1 MEKPLDLNNPLH
13 SDALWLKA
21 LNFVKAR
28 MEQAD
33 QDTFALWLAPLKPSA
48 LENDALVIEAPDSF
62 SASWVQNHYGSEI
75 VAALQSLN
83 PAVSRVVFV
92 AKDTAAASLAKTE
105 PDGKP
110 GRQETRNED
119 SAQSG
124 EPQKTIAPFPAP
136 TRRARSGNSLNPL
149 YTFDSFIIGENN
161 RLAHAA
167 ALSISQSPGT
177 AYNPLFIYGQ
187 VGVGKTHLMQAVGNF
202 AKNQANFNVVY
213 LSSEQFLNEFIDSLL
228 NKNTAAFRNRFR
240 DLDLLLIDDIQFIGG
255 KEETQREFFHTFNTL
270 HDYHKQVVLSSD
282 RPPKEL
288 KNLERRLVSRFEWG
302 LVVDIQPPD
311 LETRIAIIENK
322 ARLKNF
328 PLAKEVAFC
337 LAEKIEGNVRSLEG
351 ALTKLIAC
359 AGLYNKKEVD
369 VVFTENILKDLFQNE
384 NNKPKVDIAAIQEWV
399 GRYYNIKIAELKGD
413 RRQQSLVLPRQ
424 VAIYLSRKLTGA
436 SLPQIGESFG
446 GKNHTTILYTC
457 RKVEDKMKSDV
468 HFKEEI
474 ERVLLRFKNDLND
487 N

>member
-1 MEKPLDLNNPLH
+1 MQKPLGSNNPLH
-13 SDALWLKA
+13 SGALWLEA
-21 LNFVKAR
+21 LNFVKVR
-28 MEQAD
+28 MDQA
-33 QDTFALWLAPLKPSA
+33 TFNLWLEPLKPSA
-48 LENDALVIEAPDSF
+48 LQDDALVVEAPDSF
-62 SASWVQNHYGSEI
+62 SANWVQSHYGAEI

-83 PAVSRVVFV
+83 PAVCRVIFV
-92 AKDTAAASLAKTE
+92 AKDVSAVALAKVAANGG
-105 PDGKP
+105 DKMK
-110 GRQETRNED
+110 Q
-119 SAQSG
+119 A
-124 EPQKTIAPFPAP
+124 EPQKPKTPHAVS
-136 TRRARSGNSLNPL
+136 TRRTGPGNNLNPL
-149 YTFDSFIIGENN
+149 YTFDNFIIGENN

-202 AKNQANFNVVY
+202 AKTQADFRVVY

-322 ARLKNF
+322 ARMKNF
-328 PLAKEVAFC
+328 SLPKEVAFC
-337 LAEKIEGNVRSLEG
+337 LAEKVEGNVRSLEG

-359 AGLYNKKEVD
+359 AGLYNKSKID
-369 VVFTENILKDLFQNE
+369 VAFTENILKDLLQNE
-384 NNKPKVDIAAIQEWV
+384 NSKPKVDIATIQEWV
-399 GRYYNIKIAELKGD
+399 SRYYNIKISELKGD

-424 VAIYLSRKLTGA
+424 IAIYLSRKLTGA
-436 SLPQIGESFG
+436 SLPQIGEGFG

-457 RKVEDKMKSDV
+457 RKVEDKMNKDV
-468 HFKEEI
+468 NFKEEV
-474 ERVLLRFKNDLND
+474 ERVLLKFKCDLND
-487 N
+487 S

>member
-1 MEKPLDLNNPLH
+1 MEKPLNINTPPP
-13 SDALWLKA
+13 SDALWLEV
-21 LNFVKAR
+21 LSFVKDR
-28 MEQAD
+28 MDEA
-33 QDTFALWLAPLKPSA
+33 AYNLWLEPLKPSA
-48 LENDALVIEAPDSF
+48 LQNDALVVEAPDSF
-62 SASWVQNHYGSEI
+62 SANWVQNHYGAEI
-75 VAALQSLN
+75 IAALQTLN

-92 AKDTAAASLAKTE
+92 AKETGNKE
-105 PDGKP
+105 
-110 GRQETRNED
+110 GRGELKK
-119 SAQSG
+119 SAV
-124 EPQKTIAPFPAP
+124 APSAP
-136 TRRARSGNSLNPL
+136 NRRSGPGNNLNPL
-149 YTFDSFIIGENN
+149 YTFDNFIIGENN

-167 ALSISQSPGT
+167 ALSVSQSPGT

-202 AKNQANFNVVY
+202 AKTRDDFRVVY

-228 NKNTAAFRNRFR
+228 SKNTATFRNRFR

-322 ARLKNF
+322 ARMKNF
-328 PLAKEVAFC
+328 PLPKEVAFC

-359 AGLYNKKEVD
+359 AGLYNKNEVD
-369 VVFTENILKDLFQNE
+369 LLFTENILKDLLQTE
-384 NNKPKVDIAAIQEWV
+384 NNKPKIDIATIQEWV
-399 GRYYNIKIAELKGD
+399 SSYYNIKISELKGD

-424 VAIYLSRKLTGA
+424 IAIYLSRKLTGA
-436 SLPQIGESFG
+436 SLPQIGEGFG

-457 RKVEDKMKSDV
+457 RKVEEKMKSDV
-468 HFKEEI
+468 NFKEEV
-474 ERVLLRFKNDLND
+474 ERVLLRFKNDLN
-487 N
+487 NN

>member
-1 MEKPLDLNNPLH
+1 MEKPLNSNNPPL
-13 SDALWLKA
+13 SGSLWLKV
-21 LNFVKAR
+21 LNFVKDR
-28 MEQAD
+28 MD
-33 QDTFALWLAPLKPSA
+33 HSNYNLWMEPLKPSA
-48 LENDALVIEAPDSF
+48 LQDDVLVVEAPDSF
-62 SASWVQNHYGSEI
+62 SANWVQNHYGAEI
-75 VAALQSLN
+75 TAALQSLGS
-83 PAVSRVVFV
+83 AVSRVVFV
-92 AKDTAAASLAKTE
+92 AKDASAGTLTKEGAGDKARDKTTEQDEHKKSVAA
-105 PDGKP
+105 P
-110 GRQETRNED
+110 
-119 SAQSG
+119 
-124 EPQKTIAPFPAP
+124 PAP
-136 TRRARSGNSLNPL
+136 PRKPRSGNSLNPL
-149 YTFDSFIIGENN
+149 YSFDNFIIGENN

-167 ALSISQSPGT
+167 ALSVSQSPGT

-202 AKNQANFNVVY
+202 AKTRDDFRVVY

-228 NKNTAAFRNRFR
+228 SKNTSTFRNRFR

-311 LETRIAIIENK
+311 LETRMAIIENK
-322 ARLKNF
+322 ARMKNF
-328 PLAKEVAFC
+328 SLPKEVAFC

-359 AGLYNKKEVD
+359 AGLYNKNEVD
-369 VVFTENILKDLFQNE
+369 VAFTENILKDLLQTE
-384 NNKPKVDIAAIQEWV
+384 NNKPKIDIASVQEWV
-399 GRYYNIKIAELKGD
+399 GRYYNIKISELKGD

-424 VAIYLSRKLTGA
+424 IAIYLSRKLTGT
-436 SLPQIGESFG
+436 SLPQIGEAFG

-457 RKVEDKMKSDV
+457 RKVEDKMKNDV
-468 HFKEEI
+468 NFKEEV
-474 ERVLLRFKNDLND
+474 ERVLLRFKNDLN
-487 N
+487 NN

>member
-1 MEKPLDLNNPLH
+1 MKKPLDFNNPLH
-13 SDALWLKA
+13 SDALWLEA
-21 LNFVKAR
+21 LNFVKGR
-28 MEQAD
+28 MDQA
-33 QDTFALWLAPLKPSA
+33 TFNLWLEPLKPSA
-48 LENDALVIEAPDSF
+48 LQDNALVVEAPDSF
-62 SASWVQNHYGSEI
+62 SASWVQNHYGAEI

-92 AKDTAAASLAKTE
+92 AKDVSAAGLATPKAYPPPAEKAETGGNAKAERRE
-105 PDGKP
+105 P
-110 GRQETRNED
+110 RRVD
-119 SAQSG
+119 S
-124 EPQKTIAPFPAP
+124 
-136 TRRARSGNSLNPL
+136 TRRTRPGNNLNPL
-149 YTFDSFIIGENN
+149 YTFDNFIIGENN

-202 AKNQANFNVVY
+202 AKTQADFHVVY

-337 LAEKIEGNVRSLEG
+337 LAEKVEGNVRSLEG

-359 AGLYNKKEVD
+359 AGLYNKSEVD
-369 VVFTENILKDLFQNE
+369 VAFTENILKDLFQNE
-384 NNKPKVDIAAIQEWV
+384 NNKPKVDIATIQEWV
-399 GRYYNIKIAELKGD
+399 SRYYNIKISELKGD
-413 RRQQSLVLPRQ
+413 RRQQSLVAPRQ
-424 VAIYLSRKLTGA
+424 IAIYLSRKLTGA
-436 SLPQIGESFG
+436 SLPQIGEGFG

-457 RKVEDKMKSDV
+457 RKVEDKMSKDV
-468 HFKEEI
+468 NFKEEV
-474 ERVLLRFKNDLND
+474 ERVLLKFKGDLND

>member
-1 MEKPLDLNNPLH
+1 MEKPLGLNNPLH
-13 SDALWLKA
+13 SGALWLEA
-21 LNFVKAR
+21 LNFVKGQ
-28 MEQAD
+28 MDQA
-33 QDTFALWLAPLKPSA
+33 TFSLWLEPLKPAA
-48 LENDALVIEAPDSF
+48 LQDNALVVEAPDSF
-62 SASWVQNHYGSEI
+62 SASWVQNHYGAEI
-75 VAALQSLN
+75 IAALQSLN
-83 PAVSRVVFV
+83 PAVNRVVFV
-92 AKDTAAASLAKTE
+92 AKDVSAAALTKSEAGVKTE
-105 PDGKP
+105 PGRADSTPDEPKKTNAAPAAAIRRTRP
-110 GRQETRNED
+110 GN
-119 SAQSG
+119 
-124 EPQKTIAPFPAP
+124 
-136 TRRARSGNSLNPL
+136 NLNPL
-149 YTFDSFIIGENN
+149 YTFDNFIIGENN

-202 AKNQANFNVVY
+202 AKTQADFNVVY

-322 ARLKNF
+322 ARMKNF

-337 LAEKIEGNVRSLEG
+337 LAEKVEGNVRSLEG

-359 AGLYNKKEVD
+359 AGLYNKNEVD
-369 VVFTENILKDLFQNE
+369 VAFTENILKDLLQNE
-384 NNKPKVDIAAIQEWV
+384 NSKPKIDIAAIQEWV
-399 GRYYNIKIAELKGD
+399 SRYYNIKISELKGD

-436 SLPQIGESFG
+436 SLPQIGEGFG

-457 RKVEDKMKSDV
+457 RKVEDKMSKDV
-468 HFKEEI
+468 NFKEEV
-474 ERVLLRFKNDLND
+474 ERVLVKFKNDLN
-487 N
+487 NN

>member
-1 MEKPLDLNNPLH
+1 MEKPLNINDPPP
-13 SDALWLKA
+13 SDALWLEV
-21 LNFVKAR
+21 LSFVKDR
-28 MEQAD
+28 MDEA
-33 QDTFALWLAPLKPSA
+33 AYNLWLEPLKPSA
-48 LENDALVIEAPDSF
+48 LQNDALVVEAPDSF
-62 SASWVQNHYGSEI
+62 SANWVQNHYGAEI
-75 VAALQSLN
+75 VAALQVLN

-92 AKDTAAASLAKTE
+92 TKDTSAAVLAKAETGNGAGRDETKQTPAAARPSN
-105 PDGKP
+105 
-110 GRQETRNED
+110 R
-119 SAQSG
+119 
-124 EPQKTIAPFPAP
+124 
-136 TRRARSGNSLNPL
+136 RSGPGNNLNSL
-149 YTFDSFIIGENN
+149 YTFDNFIIGENN

-167 ALSISQSPGT
+167 ALSVSQSPGT
-177 AYNPLFIYGQ
+177 AYNPLFIYGH

-202 AKNQANFNVVY
+202 AKTRDDFRVVY
-213 LSSEQFLNEFIDSLL
+213 LSSEQFLNEFINSLL
-228 NKNTAAFRNRFR
+228 SKNTTTFRNRFR

-328 PLAKEVAFC
+328 PLPKEVAFC

-359 AGLYNKKEVD
+359 AGLYNKNEVD
-369 VVFTENILKDLFQNE
+369 VLFTENILKDLLQTE
-384 NNKPKVDIAAIQEWV
+384 NNKPRIDIATIQEWV
-399 GRYYNIKIAELKGD
+399 SSYYNIKISELKGD

-424 VAIYLSRKLTGA
+424 IAVYLSRKLTGA
-436 SLPQIGESFG
+436 SLPQIGEGFG

-457 RKVEDKMKSDV
+457 RKVEDKMKSDIS
-468 HFKEEI
+468 FKEEV
-474 ERVLLRFKNDLND
+474 ERVLLRFKNDLN
-487 N
+487 NN

>member
-1 MEKPLDLNNPLH
+1 MKKPLDFNGPVH
-13 SDALWLKA
+13 SDALWIEA
-21 LNFVKAR
+21 LNFVKGR
-28 MEQAD
+28 IGQAD
-33 QDTFALWLAPLKPSA
+33 FNLWLEPLKPSA
-48 LENDALVIEAPDSF
+48 LQDDALVVEAPDSF

-75 VAALQSLN
+75 SAALQSLN
-83 PAVSRVVFV
+83 PAVNRVIFI
-92 AKDTAAASLAKTE
+92 AKDSAGKAGQDASHATGSAQQNEPQIPAAASA
-105 PDGKP
+105 
-110 GRQETRNED
+110 
-119 SAQSG
+119 S
-124 EPQKTIAPFPAP
+124 
-136 TRRARSGNSLNPL
+136 TRRTGPGNNLNPL

-202 AKNQANFNVVY
+202 AKAQAGLRVVY

-328 PLAKEVAFC
+328 SLPKEVAFC

-359 AGLYNKKEVD
+359 AGLYNKDVVD
-369 VVFTENILKDLFQNE
+369 VVFTESILKDLFQNE
-384 NNKPKVDIAAIQEWV
+384 NNKPKIDITAIQEWV
-399 GRYYNIKIAELKGD
+399 SRYYNIKISELKGD

-424 VAIYLSRKLTGA
+424 IAIYLTRKLTGA
-436 SLPQIGESFG
+436 SLPQIGEGFG

-457 RKVEDKMKSDV
+457 RKVEDKMSKDV
-468 HFKEEI
+468 IFKEEV
-474 ERVLLRFKNDLND
+474 ERVLLKFKNDLN
-487 N
+487 NN

>member
-1 MEKPLDLNNPLH
+1 MDQADFN
-13 SDALWLKA
+13 LWL
-21 LNFVKAR
+21 
-28 MEQAD
+28 E
-33 QDTFALWLAPLKPSA
+33 PLKPSA
-48 LENDALVIEAPDSF
+48 LKDDALVVEAPDSF
-62 SASWVQNHYGSEI
+62 SANWVQSHYGAEI
-75 VAALQSLN
+75 AAALQSLN

-92 AKDTAAASLAKTE
+92 AKDVSAGDTNAEQGE
-105 PDGKP
+105 P
-110 GRQETRNED
+110 RRVD
-119 SAQSG
+119 SAQRG
-124 EPQKTIAPFPAP
+124 EPQKPKTPHPTS
-136 TRRARSGNSLNPL
+136 TRRTGPGNNLNPL
-149 YTFDSFIIGENN
+149 YTFDNFIIGENN

-202 AKNQANFNVVY
+202 AKTQANFHVVY

-311 LETRIAIIENK
+311 METRIAIIENK
-322 ARLKNF
+322 ARMKNF

-359 AGLYNKKEVD
+359 AGLYNKNEVD
-369 VVFTENILKDLFQNE
+369 VAFTENILKDLFQNE
-384 NNKPKVDIAAIQEWV
+384 NSKPKIDITTIQEWV
-399 GRYYNIKIAELKGD
+399 SRYYNIKISELKGD

-424 VAIYLSRKLTGA
+424 IAIYLSRKLTSA
-436 SLPQIGESFG
+436 SLPQIGEGFG

-457 RKVEDKMKSDV
+457 RKVEDKMSKDV
-468 HFKEEI
+468 NFKEEV
-474 ERVLLRFKNDLND
+474 ERVLLKFKRDSSNN
-487 N
+487 

>member
-1 MEKPLDLNNPLH
+1 MEKPLNFNNPLR
-13 SDALWLKA
+13 SDALWFEA
-21 LNFVKAR
+21 LNFVKER
-28 MEQAD
+28 MVDRAA
-33 QDTFALWLAPLKPSA
+33 FNLWLEPLRPSA
-48 LENDALVIEAPDSF
+48 LQNDALVVEAPDSF
-62 SASWVQNHYGSEI
+62 SANWVQNHYGAEI

-83 PAVSRVVFV
+83 PNVRRVVFV
-92 AKDTAAASLAKTE
+92 AKESGGDAGRGETQKPVAAS
-105 PDGKP
+105 
-110 GRQETRNED
+110 
-119 SAQSG
+119 
-124 EPQKTIAPFPAP
+124 PAP
-136 TRRARSGNSLNPL
+136 ARRARAGNNLNPL

-202 AKNQANFNVVY
+202 AKTQANFNVVY

-228 NKNTAAFRNRFR
+228 NKNTASFRNRFR

-328 PLAKEVAFC
+328 PLTKEVAFC

-359 AGLYNKKEVD
+359 AGLYNKNEVD
-369 VVFTENILKDLFQNE
+369 VVFTENILKDLLQNE
-384 NNKPKVDIAAIQEWV
+384 NSKPKIDIAAIQEWV
-399 GRYYNIKIAELKGD
+399 SRYYNIKISELKGD

-424 VAIYLSRKLTGA
+424 IAIYLSRKLTSA
-436 SLPQIGESFG
+436 SLPQIGEGFG

-457 RKVEDKMKSDV
+457 RKVEEKMGNDV
-468 HFKEEI
+468 NFKEEV

-487 N
+487 S

>member
-1 MEKPLDLNNPLH
+1 MQKPLDFNNPLH
-13 SDALWLKA
+13 SGALWLEA

-28 MEQAD
+28 MDQA
-33 QDTFALWLAPLKPSA
+33 TFNLWLEPLKPSA
-48 LENDALVIEAPDSF
+48 LQDDALVVEAPDSF
-62 SASWVQNHYGSEI
+62 SASWVQSHYGAEI

-83 PAVSRVVFV
+83 PAVNRVVFV
-92 AKDTAAASLAKTE
+92 AKETGGAKTE
-105 PDGKP
+105 
-110 GRQETRNED
+110 R
-119 SAQSG
+119 G
-124 EPQKTIAPFPAP
+124 EPKKPNTHHATS
-136 TRRARSGNSLNPL
+136 TRRTGPGNNLNPL
-149 YTFDSFIIGENN
+149 YTFDNFIIGENN

-202 AKNQANFNVVY
+202 AKTQADFHVVY

-322 ARLKNF
+322 ARMKNF

-337 LAEKIEGNVRSLEG
+337 LAEKVEGNVRSLEG

-359 AGLYNKKEVD
+359 AGLYNKNEVD
-369 VVFTENILKDLFQNE
+369 VAFTENILKDLFQNE
-384 NNKPKVDIAAIQEWV
+384 NSKPKVDIATIQEWV
-399 GRYYNIKIAELKGD
+399 SRYYNIKISELKGD
-413 RRQQSLVLPRQ
+413 RRQQSLVVPRQ
-424 VAIYLSRKLTGA
+424 IAIYLSRKLTGA
-436 SLPQIGESFG
+436 SLPQIGEGFG

-457 RKVEDKMKSDV
+457 RKVEDKMSKDV
-468 HFKEEI
+468 NFKEEV
-474 ERVLLRFKNDLND
+474 ERVLLKFKGDLN
-487 N
+487 NN

>member
-1 MEKPLDLNNPLH
+1 MQKPLEFNH
-13 SDALWLKA
+13 SLGSETLWLEA
-21 LNFVKAR
+21 LNIVKLR
-28 MEQAD
+28 VD
-33 QDTFALWLAPLKPSA
+33 QVTYNLWLEPLKPSVFQDDV
-48 LENDALVIEAPDSF
+48 LTVEAPDSF
-62 SASWVQNHYGSEI
+62 SASWVQKHYGAEI

-83 PAVSRVVFV
+83 PAVNRVVFV
-92 AKDTAAASLAKTE
+92 ARETGAKTE
-105 PDGKP
+105 L
-110 GRQETRNED
+110 
-119 SAQSG
+119 G
-124 EPQKTIAPFPAP
+124 EPKKPNAASPASA
-136 TRRARSGNSLNPL
+136 RRARPGNNLNPL
-149 YTFDSFIIGENN
+149 YVFDNFIIGENN

-167 ALSISQSPGT
+167 ALSVSQSPGT

-202 AKNQANFNVVY
+202 VKTQADINVAY

-322 ARLKNF
+322 ARIKNF
-328 PLAKEVAFC
+328 PLTKEVAFC
-337 LAEKIEGNVRSLEG
+337 LAEKIGGNVRSLEG

-359 AGLYNKKEVD
+359 AGLYNKKVVD
-369 VVFTENILKDLFQNE
+369 VVFAKNILKDLLQNE
-384 NNKPKVDIAAIQEWV
+384 NGNIKIDITTIQEWV
-399 GRYYNIKIAELKGD
+399 SRYYNVKISELKGD

-436 SLPQIGESFG
+436 SLPQIGEGFG

-457 RKVEDKMKSDV
+457 RKIEDKIKRDV
-468 HFKEEI
+468 NFKEEI
-474 ERVLLRFKNDLND
+474 DRVLLKFKSDLN
-487 N
+487 NN

>member
-1 MEKPLDLNNPLH
+1 MEKPLDFNNPLH
-13 SDALWLKA
+13 SDALWFEA
-21 LNFVKAR
+21 LNFVKVQ
-28 MEQAD
+28 MDQA
-33 QDTFALWLAPLKPSA
+33 TFNLWLEPLKPSV
-48 LENDALVIEAPDSF
+48 LQDDALVVEAPDSF
-62 SASWVQNHYGSEI
+62 SASWVQSHYGAEI

-92 AKDTAAASLAKTE
+92 AKDSSSVALAKAETNGDAKAEQRE
-105 PDGKP
+105 PRRVDS
-110 GRQETRNED
+110 THRNK
-119 SAQSG
+119 
-124 EPQKTIAPFPAP
+124 PQKTARSVS
-136 TRRARSGNSLNPL
+136 TRRPGPGNNLNPL
-149 YTFDSFIIGENN
+149 YTFDNFIIGENN

-177 AYNPLFIYGQ
+177 AYNPLFVYGQ

-202 AKNQANFNVVY
+202 AKTQADFHVVY

-337 LAEKIEGNVRSLEG
+337 LAEKIESNVRSLEG

-359 AGLYNKKEVD
+359 AGLYNKNEVD
-369 VVFTENILKDLFQNE
+369 VAFTENILKDLFQNE
-384 NNKPKVDIAAIQEWV
+384 NSKPKIDIATIQEWV
-399 GRYYNIKIAELKGD
+399 SRYYNIKISELKGD

-424 VAIYLSRKLTGA
+424 IAIYLSRKLTGA
-436 SLPQIGESFG
+436 SLPQIGEGFG

-457 RKVEDKMKSDV
+457 RKVEDKMSKDV
-468 HFKEEI
+468 NFKEEV
-474 ERVLLRFKNDLND
+474 ERVLLKFKCDLN
-487 N
+487 NN